1 MSELA
6 ASENIHIELDNY
18 QNLSQR
24 QVVVLLIS
32 ITIVALCGITYEL
45 IIGAVSSYLLGNS
58 VYQFSLTIGFF
69 MFAMGL
75 GSYFSKLFLRN
86 LLANFVWVEIAI
98 SIIGGLC
105 SLSLFIA
112 FSGVHA
118 LYTPIMY
125 FFIIVI
131 GTLVG
136 LEIPLLT
143 RILSQKEMIRK
154 SIANVL
160 SLDYVGALI
169 GSVAFPLL
177 LLPNL
182 GLIRASFAIGLIN
195 IATAIINLYYFR
207 DHLKHARALV
217 IGAVLTLIVLV
228 ALILFG
234 TRLSSFAEHH
244 LYMDQVVFSEQ
255 TPYQKV
261 IFTQSPA
268 NGNYRMYIDGHIQF
282 SQRDEHRYHE
292 ALVHPVMSLPGPK
305 ENILILGG
313 GDGLAAREVLKYD
326 KVKSITLIDIDPA
339 ITSFSASFPALV
351 KMNGDSLNN
360 P

>member
-1 MSELA
+1 
-6 ASENIHIELDNY
+6 
-18 QNLSQR
+18 
-24 QVVVLLIS
+24 
-32 ITIVALCGITYEL
+32 
-45 IIGAVSSYLLGNS
+45 
-58 VYQFSLTIGFF
+58 
-69 MFAMGL
+69 
-75 GSYFSKLFLRN
+75 
-86 LLANFVWVEIAI
+86 
-98 SIIGGLC
+98 
-105 SLSLFIA
+105 
-112 FSGVHA
+112 
-118 LYTPIMY
+118 
-125 FFIIVI
+125 
-131 GTLVG
+131 
-136 LEIPLLT
+136 
-143 RILSQKEMIRK
+143 
-154 SIANVL
+154 
-160 SLDYVGALI
+160 
-169 GSVAFPLL
+169 
-177 LLPNL
+177 
-182 GLIRASFAIGLIN
+182 
-195 IATAIINLYYFR
+195 
-207 DHLKHARALV
+207 
-217 IGAVLTLIVLV
+217 LTLIVLV

-360 P
+360 PKVTVINGDAFSFINQPGKLYDRVIIDMPDPHNEALNKLYSREFYRMIKHRLHPDGVMVTQSSSPFFARRTFWSIAATLNAAGLQTYSYQLTVPSFGIWGFHLASNRDIHSDDFTISVPTQYLTEQTLAAASVFGKDIAPIEVPINTMLEPKLYTLYVADLRK